1 MFSKKPLVIDNKDNL
16 ENKVDLVRV
25 KDARRAL
32 RRKYAD
38 RNTIDKIFDKYD
50 NGSKGYIDV
59 VDILNQAR
67 SIGLGIS
74 LEEAQVLI

>member
-1 MFSKKPLVIDNKDNL
+1 LFSKKPLVIDNKDNL

>member
-1 MFSKKPLVIDNKDNL
+1 M
-16 ENKVDLVRV
+16 
-25 KDARRAL
+25 KDARKAL

-50 NGSKGYIDV
+50 NGCKGYIDV

-67 SIGLGIS
+67 LIGLGIS
-74 LEEAQVLI
+74 LEEA

>member
-1 MFSKKPLVIDNKDNL
+1 LINHRLFSKKPIVFDNRDNL

-25 KDARRAL
+25 RDARKAL

-50 NGSKGYIDV
+50 NGCKGYIDV

-67 SIGLGIS
+67 
-74 LEEAQVLI
+74 

>member
-38 RNTIDKIFDKYD
+38 RNTIDKNFDKYD

>member
-1 MFSKKPLVIDNKDNL
+1 LFSKKPLVVDNKDNL

-25 KDARRAL
+25 RDARKAL

-38 RNTIDKIFDKYD
+38 RNTIDKIFEKYD
-50 NGSKGYIDV
+50 NGNKGYIDV

-67 SIGLGIS
+67 
-74 LEEAQVLI
+74 